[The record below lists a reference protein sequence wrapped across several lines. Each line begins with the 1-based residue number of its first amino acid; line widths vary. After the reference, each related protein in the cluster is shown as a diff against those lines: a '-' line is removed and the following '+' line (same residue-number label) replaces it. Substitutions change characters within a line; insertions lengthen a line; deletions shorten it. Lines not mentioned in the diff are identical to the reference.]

1 MKSFK
6 FSMGRTAGFKM
17 NNESV
22 TNATSTDL
30 KKRLVWLVNLR
41 WGGILGALIATVA
54 AHKMPFL
61 SVPLVPVGLI
71 LCAAACCNLFYR
83 WRLKLFREDH
93 ERLALVQIIVDQFI
107 LGLSVYFSGGC
118 DSPFIYFFIFHVVIS
133 GIILPRQAFTFAGSA
148 VLLPALVIGLKHAG
162 VLPHYG
168 ILKQEPLFAGTP
180 MIVSYGL
187 AYITTIILT
196 AYFVTHLSRQLHEK
210 NEEVMQ
216 LYNLSERI
224 RSSIR
229 FEDVVGT
236 IERELREFTGARS
249 SIYIPLNKERRTLS
263 LKIGDRELH
272 IPLIDKNSFTDAVL
286 RGAALILD
294 RRYVT
299 SEYDVKALD
308 LMGAERCMVLP
319 LTSAAYQPC
328 HEYFQC
334 KDSDC
339 AAYANEKGKCWQYS
353 GTHCKGAIYGIYVDK
368 IAACLACELFTP
380 VGVILLAIPKEHA
393 SFPDIDVEAAMRL
406 LDAASLA
413 VSNALLHER
422 TVQLSKTD
430 GLTGL
435 KNYREFKDAFQA
447 ELLRSKRYQ
456 RTSSLLMI
464 DVDHFKRYNDAYGH
478 PQGDVLLK
486 NMAELIQNNFKDTD
500 IVARYGGEEFAVL
513 LVETGAKDQAV
524 AAAERLRVLVER
536 HKFSY
541 EETQPGGSVTISIGV
556 SCYPEDGLAAD
567 ELIQAADEALYRAKN
582 EGRNRVVAA
591 DRSPDQKISAPRT

>member
-1 MKSFK
+1 MYK
-6 FSMGRTAGFKM
+6 
-17 NNESV
+17 ESV
-22 TNATSTDL
+22 TNTKDL
-30 KKRLVWLVNLR
+30 KKRLTWLVNLR
-41 WGGILGALIATVA
+41 WGGILGGLSATYA
-54 AHKMPFL
+54 AREMSFL
-61 SVPLVPVGLI
+61 SVPLIPVALI
-71 LCAAACCNLFYR
+71 LGAAVLCNLFYL
-83 WRLKLFREDH
+83 WRLNLSRENL
-93 ERLALVQIIVDQFI
+93 ERLALVQIIIDQLI
-107 LGLSVYFSGGC
+107 LASSVYFSGGC

-133 GIILPRQAFTFAGSA
+133 GIILPRHAFTFAGTA
-148 VLLPALVIGLKHAG
+148 VLFPALVIGLKHAG
-162 VLPHYG
+162 VIPHYG
-168 ILKQEPLFAGTP
+168 IFKHEPLFTDRT
-180 MIVSYGL
+180 MVVSYGL
-187 AYITTIILT
+187 AYITTIFLT
-196 AYFVTHLSRQLHEK
+196 AYFVTHLSRQLHKK
-210 NEEVMQ
+210 NEEVML
-216 LYNLSERI
+216 LYRLSERI
-224 RSSIR
+224 RSSIL
-229 FEDVVGT
+229 FKDVIGT

-249 SIYIPLNKERRTLS
+249 SVYIPLNKERRTLS

-299 SEYDVKALD
+299 SEYDVKVLD
-308 LMGAERCMVLP
+308 LLGSERCMVLP
-319 LTSAAYQPC
+319 LTSATHQPC

-334 KDSDC
+334 KDRQC
-339 AAYANEKGKCWQYS
+339 AAYENKEGKCWQFS

-380 VGVILLAIPKEHA
+380 VGVFLLDIPQERVPL
-393 SFPDIDVEAAMRL
+393 PDIDMEAAMRL

-413 VSNALLHER
+413 VSNALLHEK

-435 KNYREFKDAFQA
+435 KNYREFKEAYQT

-456 RTSSLLMI
+456 RASSLLMI

-486 NMAELIQNNFKDTD
+486 NMAELIQNNFKETD

-513 LVETGAKDQAV
+513 LVEIGAKDQAV
-524 AAAERLRVLVER
+524 AVAERLRAMVEQ

-556 SCYPEDGLAAD
+556 SCYPEDGLTAD
-567 ELIQAADEALYRAKN
+567 ELIQSADEALYRAKN

-591 DRSPDQKISAPRT
+591 DRSPEQKTSATRASEV

>member
-1 MKSFK
+1 M
-6 FSMGRTAGFKM
+6 
-17 NNESV
+17 
-22 TNATSTDL
+22 DL
-30 KKRLVWLVNLR
+30 KKRLTWLVNLR
-41 WGGILGALIATVA
+41 WGGILGVLVATFA
-54 AHKMPFL
+54 AHEMPFL
-61 SVPLVPVGLI
+61 SVSLIPVGLI
-71 LCAAACCNLFYR
+71 LGAAALCNLFYL
-83 WRLKLFREDH
+83 WRLKLFRENL

-107 LGLSVYFSGGC
+107 LAFSIYFSGGC

-133 GIILPRQAFTFAGSA
+133 GIILPRYAFSFAGTA
-148 VLLPALVIGLKHAG
+148 VLLPTLVIGLKHAG

-168 ILKQEPLFAGTP
+168 IFKQEPLFTGTA
-180 MIVSYGL
+180 MVVSYGL
-187 AYITTIILT
+187 AFITTIFLT
-196 AYFVTHLSRQLHEK
+196 AYLVTHLSRQLYKK

-216 LYNLSERI
+216 LYRLSERI

-229 FEDVVGT
+229 FEDVIGT

-249 SIYIPLNKERRTLS
+249 SVYIPLNKERRTLS
-263 LKIGDRELH
+263 LKIGDRELY
-272 IPLIDKNSFTDAVL
+272 IPLIDKNSFTDTML
-286 RGAALILD
+286 RDAPLILD
-294 RRYVT
+294 CRYVT

-319 LTSAAYQPC
+319 LTSATYQPC

-334 KDSDC
+334 KDSLC
-339 AAYANEKGKCWQYS
+339 AAYENREGKCWQFS

-380 VGVILLAIPKEHA
+380 VGLFLLDIPKERVPL
-393 SFPDIDVEAAMRL
+393 PDMEIEVAMRL

-413 VSNALLHER
+413 VSNALLHEK

-435 KNYREFKDAFQA
+435 KNYREFKEALQT

-456 RTSSLLMI
+456 RASSLLMI

-478 PQGDVLLK
+478 PQGDMLLK
-486 NMAELIQNNFKDTD
+486 NMAELIQNDFKDTD

-513 LVETGAKDQAV
+513 LVEIGAKDQAV
-524 AAAERLRVLVER
+524 AVAERLRVMVER

-541 EETQPGGSVTISIGV
+541 EEAQPGGSVTISIGV

-567 ELIQAADEALYRAKN
+567 ELIQAADEALYRAKK
-582 EGRNRVVAA
+582 EGRNRVVVAGS
-591 DRSPDQKISAPRT
+591 RSLEQKVSAPRS

>member
-1 MKSFK
+1 MFK
-6 FSMGRTAGFKM
+6 
-17 NNESV
+17 ESV
-22 TNATSTDL
+22 TNTKDL
-30 KKRLVWLVNLR
+30 KKRLTWLVNLR
-41 WGGILGALIATVA
+41 WGGILGALIAIFVA
-54 AHKMPFL
+54 HEMPFL
-61 SVPLVPVGLI
+61 SISLISVGLI
-71 LCAAACCNLFYR
+71 LGVAALCNLFYL
-83 WRLKLFREDH
+83 WRLKLSRENL

-107 LGLSVYFSGGC
+107 LAFSVYFSGGC

-133 GIILPRQAFTFAGSA
+133 GIILPRHAFSFASTA
-148 VLLPALVIGLKHAG
+148 VLLPVFVIVLKHAG

-168 ILKQEPLFAGTP
+168 IFKREPLFVGRP
-180 MIVSYGL
+180 MIVSYGI
-187 AYITTIILT
+187 AFITTIFLT
-196 AYFVTHLSRQLHEK
+196 AYLVTYLSRQLYKK

-216 LYNLSERI
+216 LYSLSERI

-229 FEDVVGT
+229 FDDVIGT

-249 SIYIPLNKERRTLS
+249 SVYIPLNKERRTLL
-263 LKIGDRELH
+263 LKIGDLELN

-299 SEYDVKALD
+299 SEYDIKALV
-308 LMGAERCMVLP
+308 LMGAERCIVLP
-319 LTSAAYQPC
+319 LTSATHQPC

-334 KDSDC
+334 KDRQC
-339 AAYANEKGKCWQYS
+339 AAYDNKEGKCWQFS
-353 GTHCKGAIYGIYVDK
+353 GMHYKGAIHGIYVDK

-380 VGVILLAIPKEHA
+380 VGVFLLDISKERVQL
-393 SFPDIDVEAAMRL
+393 PDIDMEAAMRL
-406 LDAASLA
+406 LDTASLA
-413 VSNALLHER
+413 VSNALLHEK

-435 KNYREFKDAFQA
+435 KNYREFKEAFQK

-456 RTSSLLMI
+456 RISSLLMI

-513 LVETGAKDQAV
+513 LVEIGAKDQAV
-524 AAAERLRVLVER
+524 AVAERLRVMVER
-536 HKFSY
+536 HRFSY
-541 EETQPGGSVTISIGV
+541 EEAQPGGSVTISVGV

-582 EGRNRVVAA
+582 EGRNRVVVAGS
-591 DRSPDQKISAPRT
+591 RSAEQKVSAPRI

>member
-1 MKSFK
+1 MFK
-6 FSMGRTAGFKM
+6 
-17 NNESV
+17 ESV
-22 TNATSTDL
+22 TNTKDL
-30 KKRLVWLVNLR
+30 RKRLTWLVNLR
-41 WGGILGALIATVA
+41 WGGILGVLVATYA
-54 AHKMPFL
+54 AREISFL
-61 SVPLVPVGLI
+61 SISLIPVCLI
-71 LCAAACCNLFYR
+71 LGAAALCNLFYM
-83 WRLKLFREDH
+83 WRLKLSRENL
-93 ERLALVQIIVDQFI
+93 ERLAFVQIIVDQFI
-107 LGLSVYFSGGC
+107 LASSVYFSGGC

-133 GIILPRQAFTFAGSA
+133 GIILPWRHAFGFAGMA
-148 VLLPALVIGLKHAG
+148 VFLPVLIFGLKHAG
-162 VLPHYG
+162 ILPHYG
-168 ILKQEPLFAGTP
+168 IFKQEPVFTGTA
-180 MIVSYGL
+180 MVVSYGL
-187 AYITTIILT
+187 AFITTIFLT
-196 AYFVTHLSRQLHEK
+196 AYFVTHLSRQLHKK

-216 LYNLSERI
+216 LYSLSERI

-229 FEDVVGT
+229 FKDVIGI

-249 SIYIPLNKERRTLS
+249 SVYIPLNKERRTLL
-263 LKIGDRELH
+263 LKIGDLELN
-272 IPLIDKNSFTDAVL
+272 IPLIDKNSLTDALL

-299 SEYDVKALD
+299 SEYDIKALV
-308 LMGAERCMVLP
+308 LMGAERGMVLP
-319 LTSAAYQPC
+319 LTSATYQPC

-334 KDSDC
+334 KDSRC
-339 AAYANEKGKCWQYS
+339 AAYDNEEGKCWQFS
-353 GTHCKGAIYGIYVDK
+353 GTHCKGASYGIYVDK

-380 VGVILLAIPKEHA
+380 VGVFLLDIPKERVQL
-393 SFPDIDVEAAMRL
+393 PDIDMVAAMRL

-413 VSNALLHER
+413 VSNALLHEK

-435 KNYREFKDAFQA
+435 KNYREFKEAFQR

-456 RTSSLLMI
+456 RASSLLMI
-464 DVDHFKRYNDAYGH
+464 DVDHFKHYNDAYGH
-478 PQGDVLLK
+478 PLGDVLLK

-513 LVETGAKDQAV
+513 LVEIGAKDQAV
-524 AAAERLRVLVER
+524 AVAERLRVMVER

-556 SCYPEDGLAAD
+556 SCYPEDGLAAA

-591 DRSPDQKISAPRT
+591 GSRSSEQKVSAPRI

>member
-1 MKSFK
+1 MY
-6 FSMGRTAGFKM
+6 
-17 NNESV
+17 NESV
-22 TNATSTDL
+22 TNTKDL
-30 KKRLVWLVNLR
+30 KKRLTWLVNLR
-41 WGGILGALIATVA
+41 WGGILGVLIATSVA
-54 AHKMPFL
+54 RETSFL
-61 SVPLVPVGLI
+61 SISFIPVGLI
-71 LCAAACCNLFYR
+71 LGVAAFGNLLYQ
-83 WRLKLFREDH
+83 WRLKHSRENL
-93 ERLALVQIIVDQFI
+93 ERLAPVQILGDQFI
-107 LGLSVYFSGGC
+107 LASSVYFSGGC

-133 GIILPRQAFTFAGSA
+133 GIILPRRQAYGIAGMA
-148 VLLPALVIGLKHAG
+148 VLLPALVIELKHAG
-162 VLPHYG
+162 ILPHYG
-168 ILKQEPLFAGTP
+168 IFRQEPVFTGTA

-187 AYITTIILT
+187 AFIATIFLT
-196 AYFVTHLSRQLHEK
+196 AYFVTHLSRQLYKK
-210 NEEVMQ
+210 NEEVTQ
-216 LYNLSERI
+216 LYSLSERI

-229 FEDVVGT
+229 FKDVIGV

-249 SIYIPLNKERRTLS
+249 SVYIPLDKERRTLS
-263 LKIGDRELH
+263 MKIGDRELH

-294 RRYVT
+294 RRSVT
-299 SEYDVKALD
+299 SEYDVKALE
-308 LMGAERCMVLP
+308 LMGAERCLVLP
-319 LTSAAYQPC
+319 LTSATHQPC
-328 HEYFQC
+328 HGYFHC
-334 KDSDC
+334 KDSQC
-339 AAYANEKGKCWQYS
+339 AAYENKEGKCWQFS
-353 GTHCKGAIYGIYVDK
+353 GTHCKGAIYGIYADK

-380 VGVILLAIPKEHA
+380 VGAFLLDISQESVPL
-393 SFPDIDVEAAMRL
+393 PDLDTEAAMRL

-413 VSNALLHER
+413 VSNALLHEK

-435 KNYREFKDAFQA
+435 KNYREFKEAIQA

-456 RTSSLLMI
+456 RASSLLMI

-524 AAAERLRVLVER
+524 AVAERLRAMVEK

-541 EETQPGGSVTISIGV
+541 EETQPGGSFTISIGV

-591 DRSPDQKISAPRT
+591 GRSSEQEISSPRV

>member
-1 MKSFK
+1 MVK
-6 FSMGRTAGFKM
+6 
-17 NNESV
+17 ESV
-22 TNATSTDL
+22 ANTKDL
-30 KKRLVWLVNLR
+30 KKRLTWLVNLR
-41 WGGILGALIATVA
+41 WGGILVVLIATYA
-54 AHKMPFL
+54 ARELSFL
-61 SVPLVPVGLI
+61 SISLIPVGLI
-71 LCAAACCNLFYR
+71 LGVTALCNLFYL
-83 WRLKLFREDH
+83 WRLKLSRENLEH
-93 ERLALVQIIVDQFI
+93 LALVQIIVDQII
-107 LGLSVYFSGGC
+107 LASSVYFSGGC

-133 GIILPRQAFTFAGSA
+133 GIILPRYAFIFAGTA
-148 VLLPALVIGLKHAG
+148 VFFPTLVIGLKHEG

-168 ILKQEPLFAGTP
+168 IFKQEPVFAGTA

-187 AYITTIILT
+187 SFITTIFLT
-196 AYFVTHLSRQLHEK
+196 AYLVTHLSRQLHKK
-210 NEEVMQ
+210 NEEITQ
-216 LYNLSERI
+216 LYSLSERL

-229 FEDVVGT
+229 FKDVIG
-236 IERELREFTGARS
+236 IIGRELREFTGARS
-249 SIYIPLNKERRTLS
+249 SVYIPLNKERSTLL
-263 LKIGDRELH
+263 LKIGDLELN
-272 IPLIDKNSFTDAVL
+272 IPLIDKNSFADALL
-286 RGAALILD
+286 RGAPLILD

-299 SEYDVKALD
+299 SEYDIKTLV

-319 LTSAAYQPC
+319 LTSATHQPC

-334 KDSDC
+334 KDSEC
-339 AAYANEKGKCWQYS
+339 AAYDNREEKCWQFS
-353 GTHCKGAIYGIYVDK
+353 GTHCKGAIYGLYVDK

-380 VGVILLAIPKEHA
+380 VGVFLLDIPEERVQL
-393 SFPDIDVEAAMRL
+393 PDIDMEAAMRL
-406 LDAASLA
+406 LDTASLA
-413 VSNALLHER
+413 VSNALLHEK

-435 KNYREFKDAFQA
+435 KNYREFKEAFQA

-456 RTSSLLMI
+456 RISSLLMI

-486 NMAELIQNNFKDTD
+486 NMAELIQNSFKDTD

-513 LVETGAKDQAV
+513 LVEIGAKDQAV
-524 AAAERLRVLVER
+524 AVAERLRAMVER

-556 SCYPEDGLAAD
+556 SCYPEDGLAVD

-591 DRSPDQKISAPRT
+591 DRSSGQKVSAPRI